1 MGSEQVHIDAST
13 RARRLQRRRRF
24 AYGAGPGLDAALDA
38 ARRLADDGLH
48 STIGFSP
55 LPLMSPRAV
64 ADVHLRAFERLEAEA
79 GDLDCYVSVKL
90 AALGFDP
97 GLFAELEAAAAR
109 SRRRLHVDALGPE
122 AAEATWGLLE
132 GRPRAGLVGTTL
144 PGRWRRSPDDV
155 ARAARLDLAVRVV
168 KGQWADAAAAG
179 GQRPDAG
186 FMRVVERLRGHA
198 RCVGVATHDVR
209 LLARSLRHLTAA
221 GTTCEVELFYG
232 MPFRAPAACA
242 RRAGVPVRV
251 YVPYGDTG
259 APYGRAELV
268 RNPAATW
275 WLMQDL
281 LWGQN
286 KTWRA
291 IRRSRPRR

>member
-1 MGSEQVHIDAST
+1 MASEQVQIDAPART
-13 RARRLQRRRRF
+13 RRLQRRRRF
-24 AYGAGPGLDAALDA
+24 AYGAGPGLDDALGV
-38 ARRLADDGLH
+38 ARRLADDGLR

-55 LPLMSPRAV
+55 PPLLPPRAV
-64 ADVHLRAFERLEAEA
+64 ADVHLRAFDRLAAE
-79 GDLDCYVSVKL
+79 GGELDCYVSVKL
-90 AALGFDP
+90 AALGFEAA
-97 GLFAELEAAAAR
+97 LFAELEAAAAR
-109 SRRRLHVDALGPE
+109 SRRRLHVDALAPE

-132 GRPRAGLVGTTL
+132 GPPRAGRVGTTL
-144 PGRWRRSPDDV
+144 PGRWHRSPDDV
-155 ARAARLDLAVRVV
+155 DRAARLDLAVRVV
-168 KGQWADAAAAG
+168 KGQWADTEAG
-179 GQRPDAG
+179 AQRVDAG
-186 FMRVVERLRGHA
+186 FLRVVERLRGHA

-209 LLARSLRHLTAA
+209 LLAQSLRRLTAA
-221 GTTCEVELFYG
+221 GTPCEVELFYG

-259 APYGRAELV
+259 APYGRADLV
-268 RNPAATW
+268 RHPAATW

-281 LWGQN
+281 LWGQD